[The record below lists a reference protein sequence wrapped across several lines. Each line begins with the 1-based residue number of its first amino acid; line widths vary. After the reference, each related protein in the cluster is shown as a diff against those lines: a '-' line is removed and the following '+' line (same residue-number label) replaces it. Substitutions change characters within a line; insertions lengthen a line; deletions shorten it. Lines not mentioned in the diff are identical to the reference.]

1 MQTQPLLTVIFAFLT
16 VLFIIVCVFNA
27 DFLNWVFERHHN
39 QLSWY
44 IRPLFLIPFC
54 FFAYQKNGLGIA
66 ITLFCLFT
74 SMFWFPKPTVVSDE
88 VLQFLQFEK
97 EWLTGKWDAS
107 KLLLLL
113 TVPVSFTLLGIAF
126 WKRSLLLGIAVI
138 ALMATGKIIWSIQN
152 AGDSGKSILLP
163 ATIGL
168 IICVLLVYLG
178 YRRLNRNK

>member
-1 MQTQPLLTVIFAFLT
+1 MKTQLLLTVIFALLT
-16 VLFIIVCVFNA
+16 ALFIMLCITNA
-27 DFLNWVFERHHN
+27 NFLNWVFERHQN

-54 FFAYQKNGLGIA
+54 FFAYQKNKLGIV

-88 VLQFLQFEK
+88 VLTFLQFEK
-97 EWLTGKWDAS
+97 EWLTGKWNVS

-113 TVPVSFTLLGIAF
+113 AVPVSFILLGVAF

-138 ALMATGKIIWSIQN
+138 ALMATGKIIWSIHN

-168 IICVLLVYLG
+168 IICSLLVYLG